1 MPRSGLVELNAVVA
15 VAAHRNFRSAA
26 TELGISPSA
35 LSHAV
40 AALEA
45 RLGVRLFNRTTR
57 SVALSDAG
65 AQFLQRVR
73 PALAE
78 ISDAVAAAGALQQTP
93 SGTLRLNVAEGAG
106 EEMLGRVAAEY
117 LRRYPAM
124 NLDIVAE
131 GRMVDIVAEGFDA
144 GFRFRE
150 AVPRD
155 MIAVPFGPDLSYC
168 RRRRASLLAA
178 HGKPRAPAD
187 LLAHNCIRKR
197 MPSGAIY
204 RWEFER
210 HSEHVALDVKGNLT
224 LGSNALA
231 IDASLRGVGL
241 AFVAEWLVADH
252 VAAGRLER
260 VLIDWTPPFPGLC
273 LYYPGHRH
281 VPAGLR
287 AFIDVMREMAPVTGR
302 KKKRAGRSPPSM
314 LGSAM

>member
-1 MPRSGLVELNAVVA
+1 MSRSGLTELNAVVA
-15 VAAHRNFRSAA
+15 VATHRNFRSAA

-65 AQFLQRVR
+65 AQFLQRIR
-73 PALAE
+73 PALSE
-78 ISDAVAAAGALQQTP
+78 ISEAMAAVGALGETP
-93 SGTLRLNVAEGAG
+93 SGTLRLNVADGAG
-106 EEMLGRVAAEY
+106 ADMLGPVVAEY
-117 LRRYPAM
+117 LRRYPEM
-124 NLDIVAE
+124 SLDIVAE
-131 GRMVDIVAEGFDA
+131 GRLVDIVAEGFDA
-144 GFRFRE
+144 GFRLFE

-155 MIAVPFGPDLSYC
+155 MIAVRCGPDLSYFVVGSPDYL
-168 RRRRASLLAA
+168 RE
-178 HGKPRAPAD
+178 HGWPKKPAD

-197 MPSGAIY
+197 MPSGSIY

-210 HSEHVALDVKGNLT
+210 HSEQVALDVKGNLT

-231 IDASLRGVGL
+231 IDAALRSVGL
-241 AFVAEWLVADH
+241 AFAAEWLVADH

-260 VLIDWTPPFPGLC
+260 VLTDWTPPFPGLC

-302 KKKRAGRSPPSM
+302 KKKRAGRNPP
-314 LGSAM
+314 LDSAI